1 MTRTAVP
8 STALHRA
15 AFPTCVSNALLVH
28 WRCAIGTARLT
39 TRLMN
44 IDQVVQIALL
54 VGLTAVGIDHWRRG
68 QRGWRLAALVFIS
81 FYGVGL
87 VATMSAHCADIIH
100 NLVLRNRSVVD
111 GSPFAYNWRTYSL
124 LLFGVL
130 LIDRG
135 IRCLRAARRF
145 AAGDFAARTDILK
158 SSGLV
163 LAITLPIIPI
173 HAFFGVLIS
182 AWSSLALIV
191 TAAGLRA
198 RQVESSR
205 FPADAVRA

>member
-39 TRLMN
+39 TPSMD
-44 IDQVVQIALL
+44 IDQVVQIVLL
-54 VGLTAVGIDHWRRG
+54 VGLIVVGIEHWRRG
-68 QRGWRLAALVFIS
+68 QRGWRLAALAFVS
-81 FYGVGL
+81 LYGVGL

-111 GSPFAYNWRTYSL
+111 SSPFTYNWRTYSL

-135 IRCLRAARRF
+135 IRVLRAARRF
-145 AAGDFAARTDILK
+145 AGGDASARTDILRN
-158 SSGLV
+158 GAVV

-182 AWSSLALIV
+182 VWSSLALIV

-198 RQVESSR
+198 GQVESTR
-205 FPADAVRA
+205 FAAGAAGA

>member
-1 MTRTAVP
+1 MT
-8 STALHRA
+8 
-15 AFPTCVSNALLVH
+15 
-28 WRCAIGTARLT
+28 
-39 TRLMN
+39 
-44 IDQVVQIALL
+44 IDQVVQILLL
-54 VGLTAVGIDHWRRG
+54 VGLLVVGIDHWRRG
-68 QRGWRLAALVFIS
+68 RRGWRLAALVFVS

-135 IRCLRAARRF
+135 IRCLAAARRF
-145 AAGDFAARTDILK
+145 AAGDPSARTDIFRN
-158 SSGLV
+158 GAVV

-173 HAFFGVLIS
+173 HAFFGVLMS
-182 AWSSLALIV
+182 VWSSLALIV
-191 TAAGLRA
+191 AAAGLRA
-198 RQVESSR
+198 GQVESTR
-205 FPADAVRA
+205 FAADMLGA

>member
-1 MTRTAVP
+1 MT
-8 STALHRA
+8 
-15 AFPTCVSNALLVH
+15 
-28 WRCAIGTARLT
+28 
-39 TRLMN
+39 
-44 IDQVVQIALL
+44 IDQVVQVLLL
-54 VGLTAVGIDHWRRG
+54 VGLVVVGVDHWRRG
-68 QRGWRLAALVFIS
+68 QRGWRLAALVFVS

-130 LIDRG
+130 LIGRG
-135 IRCLRAARRF
+135 IRCLAAARRF
-145 AAGDFAARTDILK
+145 APGDPSARTDILRN
-158 SSGLV
+158 GAVV

-173 HAFFGVLIS
+173 HAFFGTLVS
-182 AWSSLALIV
+182 VWSSLALIV

-198 RQVESSR
+198 AMENRLATPSALDRPGQRFSSSPK
-205 FPADAVRA
+205 F

>member
-1 MTRTAVP
+1 
-8 STALHRA
+8 
-15 AFPTCVSNALLVH
+15 
-28 WRCAIGTARLT
+28 
-39 TRLMN
+39 MN

-145 AAGDFAARTDILK
+145 AAGDFAAREDILK

-182 AWSSLALIV
+182 VWSSLALIV

-198 RQVESSR
+198 GQVESTR
-205 FPADAVRA
+205 FAAGAAGA